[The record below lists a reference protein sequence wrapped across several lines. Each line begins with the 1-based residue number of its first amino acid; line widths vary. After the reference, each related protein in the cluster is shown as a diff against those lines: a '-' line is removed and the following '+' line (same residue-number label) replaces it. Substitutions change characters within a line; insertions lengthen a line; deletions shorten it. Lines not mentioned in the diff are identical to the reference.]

1 MKNMVDYYE
10 ISDSNVIIIVDVL
23 DSISGDDEL
32 TMSKIE
38 NVHKIFVDL
47 SVIDDFLTKKIK
59 SIKYC

>member
-1 MKNMVDYYE
+1 MVDYYE

-47 SVIDDFLTKKIK
+47 SVIDDF
-59 SIKYC
+59 